1 MEFQQKRFNQ
11 LYLIILLVLLNSLIS
26 GCASEKK
33 PWAAPPTI
41 PEQPPSSSQLA
52 KPTQKTNCDELCN
65 LKIAKEKIEYV
76 KNLYNGERYQE
87 AVEEIGTWTSTT
99 EPWRNHLINSSGDL
113 IIYLQLSVAYDRR
126 DIFDKL
132 LTMDNSRGNSTTNRI
147 RSTATAAWNEFS
159 KWLRCLY
166 QSKRQRNQC
175 MKYEMDLFSKVPEAS
190 KLVE

>member
-41 PEQPPSSSQLA
+41 PEPPSSSQQA
-52 KPTQKTNCDELCN
+52 KPTQKSNCDELCN

-76 KNLYNGERYQE
+76 KQLYNGERFQE
-87 AVEEIGTWTSTT
+87 AVEEIETWTSTT